1 MLYNNQSNKI
11 SKKTNKLI
19 NYTQEEMCFNVE
31 YSMEYLLRELNYQYL
46 EELKFQRENLVNDQ
60 IYGVGERV
68 GQMIIMPYPQIE
80 FEPVLTL
87 SETERG
93 TGGFG
98 SSGK

>member
-1 MLYNNQSNKI
+1 MIALCHWPNNNQSNKI

-60 IYGVGERV
+60 IYGDDTANLR
-68 GQMIIMPYPQIE
+68 QIIKYDYKIKDVEKTIE
-80 FEPVLTL
+80 DLNQLYHL
-87 SETERG
+87 S
-93 TGGFG
+93 
-98 SSGK
+98 